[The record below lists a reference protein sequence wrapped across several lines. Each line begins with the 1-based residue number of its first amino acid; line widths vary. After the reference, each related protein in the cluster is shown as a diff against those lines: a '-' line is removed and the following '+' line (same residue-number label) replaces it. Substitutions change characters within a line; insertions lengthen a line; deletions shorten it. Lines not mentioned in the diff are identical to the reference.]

1 MNQAT
6 GEAVGILVFLLPGF
20 VSIAVFHWLTPH
32 RRPGVFGQIVQALMF
47 TALAQTASWA
57 AAAVLRSDWGA
68 ASTHW
73 TEAYPLLLSVPFALF
88 TGAAAAAVVNR
99 DLVHRP
105 LRRLG
110 VTMETSYPSE
120 WYAAFSAFTRRRGRN
135 YVVLHLSG
143 ERRIYGWPAEW
154 PSWPDEGHFR
164 MLAYQWLT
172 DEGVLTAAGDAAI
185 LIPVET
191 VEMVEFIPDPNPKE

>member
-57 AAAVLRSDWGA
+57 AAAAIRSDWGA
-68 ASTHW
+68 ASTDW

-88 TGAAAAAVVNR
+88 TGVAAAAAANH
-99 DLVHRP
+99 DLMHRP

-120 WYAAFSAFTRRRGRN
+120 WYAAFSAFARLRGGC
-135 YVVLHLSG
+135 YVVLHLDG
-143 ERRIYGWPAEW
+143 ERRIYGRLFEW
-154 PSWPDEGHFR
+154 PSRPDEGHFR
-164 MLAYQWLT
+164 MLDYQWLT
-172 DEGVLTAAGDAAI
+172 DESVLTATGDAAI
-185 LIPVET
+185 LIPVAT
-191 VEMVEFIPDPNPKE
+191 VEMVEFIPAPNPKE